1 MAKNFPSLGRDLDIQ
16 VHEAHRAP
24 NKLNSKKNSSPTHYS
39 KTVNYQKQRILKAS
53 RGDKVISYKRI
64 LIRLKVDFSA
74 ETSQSRREW
83 DDIFKLLKKKKN
95 PKQTKKPANQAYPIH
110 CNYPS

>member
-39 KTVNYQKQRILKAS
+39 KTVNYQEQRPLKAS
-53 RGDKVISYKRI
+53 GGERLITYKRTF
-64 LIRLKVDFSA
+64 IRLKFDFSA
-74 ETSQSRREW
+74 ETSQARREW
-83 DDIFKLLKKKKN
+83 DDIFKLLN
-95 PKQTKKPANQAYPIH
+95 
-110 CNYPS
+110 